1 MKKRVN
7 KCPSWGGSWGCAI
20 STMKTC
26 VCCPNADWH
35 YEESTSKRE
44 EEEITRVAQ
53 EHCNS
58 CVALKFPTGDSKL
71 KETDIIAAVRYGI
84 EWADEHIDVESAL
97 KTLWNDSKNKVL
109 KFFESKG
116 LGVYDETIL
125 EDSIKDEKKE
135 LIDKA
140 CEWMEHHLLDNVGKS
155 WKEVSDIFRKAMEG
169 E

>member
-1 MKKRVN
+1 MTREKEIIN
-7 KCPSWGGSWGCAI
+7 AALEECAEQI
-20 STMKTC
+20 LDCKWAFMHGAK
-26 VCCPNADWH
+26 
-35 YEESTSKRE
+35 
-44 EEEITRVAQ
+44 
-53 EHCNS
+53 
-58 CVALKFPTGDSKL
+58 
-71 KETDIIAAVRYGI
+71 
-84 EWADEHIDVESAL
+84 WADEHIDVESAL
-97 KTLWNDSKNKVL
+97 KTLWNDNKNKVL